1 MSNRSLG
8 KWLALGLGLILAFA
22 ATAALAESHVR
33 IVRLSE
39 IQGAVEIDRNT
50 GQGFEK
56 ASANMPVAEGM
67 KLAAMADGR
76 AEVELE
82 DGSTVRITPN
92 TQVVFTKL
100 SLQDSGAKVS
110 TVALIQGLA
119 YVDYTNKHKDDVFTF
134 LFKDEKVHPERAVH
148 FRVNLVEAE
157 AVLAVLNGELKV
169 EGASGEVEVSK
180 NRSVTFDLA
189 ANNQF
194 TLAKE
199 IEEEPFDRWDKEQ
212 SKYQQ
217 EYASR
222 GSYRDYPYGYG
233 VSDLNYYGAYNNIP
247 GYGWMWQPYF
257 AGVGWD
263 PFMDGS
269 WMYYPG
275 FGYTW
280 VSAYPW
286 GWMPY
291 RYGSW
296 HFVPSYGWMWQ
307 PGGFGGGWYTVP
319 AVTNPPQRFKMPQP
333 PTRGT
338 ATVLVGHPGVSAGV
352 PRRITVQNGSA
363 GLGVPRGSVNNLN
376 KVSRDVEQRGSATVH
391 TSGPARAAS
400 APQQPTFGNT
410 GSRAGAGSQ
419 PTTGGSRAN
428 TGVGRSSG
436 GGPVNPGGGHVNT
449 GAPRMGTGSPG
460 RSAPAPSRPH

>member
-8 KWLALGLGLILAFA
+8 KSLALGLGLVFVLTTIAS
-22 ATAALAESHVR
+22 AESHVR

-39 IQGAVEIDRNT
+39 VQGTVEIDRNT

-56 ASANMPVAEGM
+56 ASANMPIAEGM
-67 KLAAMADGR
+67 KLVAKADGR
-76 AEVELE
+76 AEIEFE

-92 TQVVFTKL
+92 TKLDFTKL

-110 TVALIQGLA
+110 SMLLTEGLA
-119 YVDYTNKHKDDVFTF
+119 YVEYTGKHKEDEFS
-134 LFKDEKVHPERAVH
+134 LEFKGEKMQPQRETH
-148 FRVNLVEAE
+148 FRVNLADTE
-157 AVLAVLNGELKV
+157 AVVAVFSGELKV
-169 EGASGEVEVSK
+169 EGASGTAELSK
-180 NRSVTFDLA
+180 NKSATFDLA
-189 ANNQF
+189 ASNTF
-194 TLAKE
+194 TIAKN
-199 IEEEPFDRWDKEQ
+199 IEEEPFDAWDKQ
-212 SKYQQ
+212 QAKYQQ
-217 EYASR
+217 EYASK

-233 VSDLNYYGAYNNIP
+233 VSDLNYYGSYSNIP

-269 WMYYPG
+269 WVFYPG

-296 HFVPSYGWMWQ
+296 HFVSGYGWMWQ

-319 AVTNPPQRFKMPQP
+319 AVTNPPQRFRPPQP

-352 PRRITVQNGSA
+352 PRKVTVQNGSA
-363 GLGVPRGSVNNLN
+363 GLGVPRGAVNNLG
-376 KVSRDVEQRGSATVH
+376 KFSHEVQERGSANVRTAAPARSASVPNPSLGAAGRASAGGRVSGGARPSPGPSH
-391 TSGPARAAS
+391 VNSGAGRMGSGPS
-400 APQQPTFGNT
+400 
-410 GSRAGAGSQ
+410 
-419 PTTGGSRAN
+419 GG
-428 TGVGRSSG
+428 GRSS
-436 GGPVNPGGGHVNT
+436 
-449 GAPRMGTGSPG
+449 AP
-460 RSAPAPSRPH
+460 PSRPH